1 VHDNTRTISE
11 KQPQTGVFLTPKD
24 LQRELQIGEKLCYR
38 LLQSGAIPSVRI
50 GNLIRVY
57 RPHFEGALL
66 EEPDLKGKE
75 KAGLVDPAQS
85 VTPRAMEVKNDCTR

>member
-57 RPHFEGALL
+57 RPHFEEALL
-66 EEPDLKGKE
+66 EEPDLARKRPGWW
-75 KAGLVDPAQS
+75 
-85 VTPRAMEVKNDCTR
+85 TRPNQ